1 MYFKAIGYI
10 SYQGKDIFQYR
21 VTCIKDLYIIINHF
35 NNYPLLGEKS
45 KSLQKWI
52 KELNN

>member
-1 MYFKAIGYI
+1 VYFKGIGYI

-35 NNYPLLGEKS
+35 NNYPLLTQSWFLFLKTGYK
-45 KSLQKWI
+45 
-52 KELNN
+52 

>member
-35 NNYPLLGEKS
+35 NNYPLLTQSWFLFLKTDY
-45 KSLQKWI
+45 K
-52 KELNN
+52 